1 MEDLKEA
8 NDEMMRL
15 FWENKRVKVIEELSG
30 KGVEATKKFWS
41 FVAAKHCKPTVFD
54 RVERAG
60 SEELVPEEAEVKTE
74 VENFL
79 KDLFHGQFTPFDKEE
94 EDPQEGGE
102 EEVDKDLDEEFKI
115 EEVKEI
121 IKTLKNNKAMGV
133 DNIPA
138 EVLKN
143 ASGRCVGMITELFN
157 MIRREGRVPHTWKTG
172 RVVMVYKSGA
182 KTDLANY
189 RPLTVICAFS
199 ALFSKVLAARLGRVV
214 EQKRLLGEIQQ

>member
-1 MEDLKEA
+1 MMALRVVTSEWRKARSKMSRFPSEVNREDLGKKRKRMEDLKEA

-60 SEELVPEEAEVKTE
+60 SEELVTEEAEVKTE

-94 EDPQEGGE
+94 EDP
-102 EEVDKDLDEEFKI
+102 
-115 EEVKEI
+115 
-121 IKTLKNNKAMGV
+121 
-133 DNIPA
+133 
-138 EVLKN
+138 
-143 ASGRCVGMITELFN
+143 
-157 MIRREGRVPHTWKTG
+157 
-172 RVVMVYKSGA
+172 
-182 KTDLANY
+182 
-189 RPLTVICAFS
+189 
-199 ALFSKVLAARLGRVV
+199 
-214 EQKRLLGEIQQ
+214 